1 MKKYKLFIFILISM
15 LFLMPCVEATEG
27 MVNDSNLFNT
37 VEGFGAYIADE
48 CNVMENINGTSAIL
62 GETVNVLGKTDG
74 ISFVLGD
81 TVNVYGSSDYLFLL
95 GNNVTIDTEVEK
107 EAFILGVTL
116 KFAPDN
122 ILGRDSFILGEDIT
136 LSGTVGRNTSI
147 VASTVRIEDASIMGD
162 IDIDAEN
169 IIISGDTNILGELSY
184 YENANI
190 DTANTVSINSVNIK
204 PVIVDEEDISE
215 DLFETK
221 VTDTIYSWGA
231 IIVVFLILVFATPS
245 FKKVN
250 KILVDK
256 FTVGEF
262 FKTAG
267 IGLLI
272 LIATPFALIILLCT
286 IIGIPVALI
295 ALVLYIISIW
305 LSSMFTGYVL
315 AKAIFGKL
323 LKKNIHDAIA
333 GIAGFILVSLL
344 TLIPTVGGIVSFISL
359 IFGMGAFIC
368 IFKKLPNDK
377 IEVVEVH
384 ENKEEVNVEEKV

>member
-81 TVNVYGSSDYLFLL
+81 TVNIYGSSDYLFLL

-204 PVIVDEEDISE
+204 PVIVDEEDIS
-215 DLFETK
+215 
-221 VTDTIYSWGA
+221 
-231 IIVVFLILVFATPS
+231 
-245 FKKVN
+245 
-250 KILVDK
+250 
-256 FTVGEF
+256 
-262 FKTAG
+262 
-267 IGLLI
+267 
-272 LIATPFALIILLCT
+272 
-286 IIGIPVALI
+286 
-295 ALVLYIISIW
+295 
-305 LSSMFTGYVL
+305 
-315 AKAIFGKL
+315 
-323 LKKNIHDAIA
+323 
-333 GIAGFILVSLL
+333 
-344 TLIPTVGGIVSFISL
+344 
-359 IFGMGAFIC
+359 
-368 IFKKLPNDK
+368 
-377 IEVVEVH
+377 
-384 ENKEEVNVEEKV
+384 